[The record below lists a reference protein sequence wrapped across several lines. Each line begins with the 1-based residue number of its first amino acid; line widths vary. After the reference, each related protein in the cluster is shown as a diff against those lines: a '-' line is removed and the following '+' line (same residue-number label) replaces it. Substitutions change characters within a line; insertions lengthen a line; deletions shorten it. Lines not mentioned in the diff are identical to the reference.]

1 MGDDCPLR
9 LRLRL
14 RLRLP
19 RGRDGCRSRRVAMV
33 KSRSVAGRRPRRLL
47 SQGERA
53 AAIGDGMCRLP
64 TDTHS
69 ANLNPAEPLNR

>member
-14 RLRLP
+14 PLP

-47 SQGERA
+47 SQGEQA